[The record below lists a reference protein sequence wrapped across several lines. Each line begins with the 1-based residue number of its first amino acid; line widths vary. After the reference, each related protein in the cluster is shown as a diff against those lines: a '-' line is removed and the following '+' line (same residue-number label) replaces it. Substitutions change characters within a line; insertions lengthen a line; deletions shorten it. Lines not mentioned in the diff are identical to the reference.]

1 MLVTFYLAAAVALAA
16 TVMVITQVRAVHA
29 LLYLVVSQLAIAVI
43 FYVLGAPFVAAL
55 EVIIYAGAI
64 VVLFVFV
71 VMMLNLGEV
80 AADQERQWLHPRM
93 WIGPGILAAILLGEL
108 LYMLSQ
114 PGRPAVGT
122 GPVEPQQVGLAL
134 FGPYLLG
141 VELAAMLLLAGLVGA
156 YHLGRRQQVEA
167 KHGEGRYDRDSHRT
181 RAVPRGEPVRSGA
194 DGSAGAS

>member
-1 MLVTFYLAAAVALAA
+1 
-16 TVMVITQVRAVHA
+16 MVITQLRTVHA
-29 LLYLVVSQLAIAVI
+29 LLYLIVSQLAVAVM

-80 AADQERQWLHPRM
+80 AADQERRWLHSRM

-114 PGRPAVGT
+114 SGRPAVGM
-122 GPVEPQQVGLAL
+122 GPVGPQQVGLAL
-134 FGPYLLG
+134 FGPYLLA
-141 VELAAMLLLAGLVGA
+141 VELAAMLLLAGLIGA
-156 YHLGRRQQVEA
+156 YHLGRRQRVEA
-167 KHGEGRYDRDSHRT
+167 KQGEGRYDRNSHGT
-181 RAVPRGEPVRSGA
+181 RAVPRRVPVRSGA
-194 DGSAGAS
+194 DGPAGAS